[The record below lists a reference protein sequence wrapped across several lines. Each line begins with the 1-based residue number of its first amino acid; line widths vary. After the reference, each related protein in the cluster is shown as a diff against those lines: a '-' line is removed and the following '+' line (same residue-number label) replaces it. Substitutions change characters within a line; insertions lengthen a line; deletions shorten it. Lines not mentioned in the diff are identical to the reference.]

1 MKFRTEIKCPAAS
14 KQLDHHSSLVLLGSC
29 FSEHMEDKFH
39 YFKFDT
45 FANPFGILFN
55 PIAIETAVRSCI
67 EKVHYSKEDLL
78 KHGEVWM
85 SLDHHSR
92 FDHRDQNQVLDN
104 INNHIELGYQ
114 TLGNASHVVIT
125 LGTSWVYK
133 WKENNLVVGNCHK
146 IPQKSFSKELLS
158 SEEIVQS
165 LRHII
170 DLIRSINK
178 NVSFIFTVSPV
189 RHLKDGFIENTL
201 SKSLLHKAIHDVR
214 KETDADYFPAYE
226 IMMDDLRDYR
236 FYKND
241 LVHPNEMAVD
251 YIWELFKESWIS
263 ESSRKIMNEIE
274 DIQKS
279 LAHRAF
285 DASSEAHM
293 KFLKKTEQK
302 IELLKQK
309 FPEIEFH
316 KKRK

>member
-1 MKFRTEIKCPAAS
+1 MKFRTEITCPAVS

-29 FSEHMEDKFH
+29 FSEHMEGKFQ
-39 YFKFDT
+39 YYKFDT

-55 PIAIETAVRSCI
+55 PIAIETAVRSCVK
-67 EKVHYSKEDLL
+67 KVSYSHHDLL
-78 KHGEVWM
+78 KYGDIWM
-85 SLDHHSR
+85 SLNHHSR
-92 FDHRDQNQVLDN
+92 FDQRDQQQVLDN
-104 INNHIELGYQ
+104 INKHIEIGHQRLR
-114 TLGNASHVVIT
+114 NASHVIIT

-158 SEEIVQS
+158 SEEIVES
-165 LRHII
+165 LRQTTG
-170 DLIRSINK
+170 LIRSMNK
-178 NVSFIFTVSPV
+178 KASFIFTVSPV

-201 SKSLLHKAIHDVR
+201 SKSLLHKAIHEVT
-214 KETDADYFPAYE
+214 KEIEAEYFPAYE

-241 LVHPNEMAVD
+241 LVHPNEMAID
-251 YIWELFKESWIS
+251 YIWDLFKESWIT
-263 ESSRKIMNEIE
+263 ENSRKMMIEIE

-279 LAHRAF
+279 LAHKAF
-285 DASSEAHM
+285 DASSEAHI

-302 IELLKQK
+302 IDSLKK
-309 FPEIEFH
+309 KLPEIEFH